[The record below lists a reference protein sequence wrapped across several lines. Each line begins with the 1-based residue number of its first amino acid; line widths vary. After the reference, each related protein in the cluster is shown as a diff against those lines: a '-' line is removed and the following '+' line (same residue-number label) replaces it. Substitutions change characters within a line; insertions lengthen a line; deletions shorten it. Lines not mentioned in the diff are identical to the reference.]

1 MLSNYNLV
9 HKLEATGLGSHV
21 SSLWTVLKTR
31 RLEGVIEGCDGGK
44 VETRKDLESFEGN
57 FEQRMP
63 AIPKNTGRLAAWY
76 RPHIGRLTARYRPHI
91 GRIEA

>member
-57 FEQRMP
+57 FEHQMP
-63 AIPKNTGRLAAWY
+63 AQPKNTGLVSAAYW
-76 RPHIGRLTARYRPHI
+76 PHRGLGPSSR
-91 GRIEA
+91 